1 MTTTIIRKATIN
13 DLATL
18 LIFEQGVITA
28 ERPFDS
34 TLKNEPIHYYDIGN
48 MITASDIEL
57 VVAEMNTQII
67 GCGYARIENAKPYL
81 QHKKHAY
88 LGFMYVLPECR
99 GIGTNKLIIDA
110 LKKWSALH
118 NITELRLD
126 VYQNNEAAIKAYE
139 KAEFTKHMVEMR
151 INTDTDIS

>member
-1 MTTTIIRKATIN
+1 MTAIIIRKATIN

-67 GCGYARIENAKPYL
+67 CCG
-81 QHKKHAY
+81 
-88 LGFMYVLPECR
+88 
-99 GIGTNKLIIDA
+99 
-110 LKKWSALH
+110 
-118 NITELRLD
+118 
-126 VYQNNEAAIKAYE
+126 
-139 KAEFTKHMVEMR
+139 
-151 INTDTDIS
+151 